1 MIRIDSRAG
10 AEAHEYEVI
19 VVGAGPVGLLFANF
33 FGRDG
38 LRTLL
43 VERNAGLGDSPRAVA
58 IDDEG
63 MRAFQAVGLVERIS
77 KHMILGYGHRYFD
90 RNGKLA
96 IEINPTS
103 EEFGFPKRNRFHQ
116 PELERIL
123 LQQAGAYPSVHT
135 LFGSNV
141 TKVETAPH
149 GVEVHLDEPWGPR
162 TVRAKYVIACDGGG
176 STVRRHLGIRMA
188 GETHPRPWIVID
200 TEDNPDDA
208 RYSRAFGLPSRP
220 CVSIPGP
227 AGRRRYEFMLLAG
240 EDPDTMTTDGVVA
253 QLLAP
258 HCDVRMVK
266 IVRRAVYEFHS
277 LLADRW
283 CVDRRVFL
291 AGDAAHMMPPFQGQG
306 MNSGIRDAFNLA
318 WKITAAARGNAG
330 PAILD
335 SYELERRD
343 HVARMTRLSTTVGD
357 LLATPDRWKAF
368 MRDVS
373 MQASRM
379 IPRLSAFLRNMR
391 FKPEPS
397 AAEGLFLKEQR
408 TPEAAAI
415 GRMFPQPRVVAPSG
429 QRVLLDEVLGNGFAL
444 LTFNGRPAQA
454 FAEFSQ
460 PLWSSLGARRICVA
474 DGVAD
479 SASDA
484 DAIIGDVN
492 GMLTGE
498 FAQRRPITYLI
509 RPDRYVAACILPGQA
524 EAAARAVAEL
534 LDLPPAR
541 TQSADIAA

>member
-1 MIRIDSRAG
+1 MIRIDSRSTDAND
-10 AEAHEYEVI
+10 YDVI
-19 VVGAGPVGLLFANF
+19 IVGAGPVGLLFANF
-33 FGRDG
+33 LGRDG

-63 MRAFQAVGLVERIS
+63 MRALQAVGLAERIS

-96 IEINPTS
+96 IEINPVS

-123 LQQAGAYPSVHT
+123 LQQAGAYPSVQT

-141 TKVETAPH
+141 AGLEITPH
-149 GVEVHLDEPWGPR
+149 GVEVNLDEPWGPR
-162 TVRAKYVIACDGGG
+162 VVRARFVIACDGGG
-176 STVRRHLGIRMA
+176 STVRRILGIRMN

-208 RYSRAFGLPSRP
+208 RYSRAFGRPSRP

-227 AGRRRYEFMLLAG
+227 DGRRRYEFMLLAG
-240 EDPDTMTTDGVVA
+240 EDPASMTTESAIA

-258 HCDVRMVK
+258 HCDVKTVK

-283 CVDRRVFL
+283 CVERRVFL

-318 WKITAAARGNAG
+318 WKITAAVRGTAG

-335 SYELERRD
+335 SYEVERRD
-343 HVARMTRLSTTVGD
+343 HVARMTKLSTTVGD
-357 LLATPDRWKAF
+357 LLATPDRWKALV
-368 MRDVS
+368 RDLS
-373 MQASRM
+373 MQASQL

-391 FKPEPS
+391 FKPEPH
-397 AAEGLFLKEQR
+397 AADGLFLKDEGGSG
-408 TPEAAAI
+408 ADVL
-415 GRMFPQPRVVAPSG
+415 GRMIPQPRVLAQTG
-429 QRVLLDEVLGNGFAL
+429 QRVLLDDALGTGFAL
-444 LTFNGRPAQA
+444 LTFNGRPAHA
-454 FAEFSQ
+454 FAEFVQ
-460 PLWSSLGARRICVA
+460 PLWSMLGARRVCVA
-474 DGVAD
+474 DGAVD
-479 SASDA
+479 RASDA
-484 DAIIGDVN
+484 DAIVGDVN
-492 GMLTGE
+492 GLLTAE
-498 FAQRRPITYLI
+498 FAQQRPITFLI

-524 EAAARAVAEL
+524 EAVARAVAEL

-541 TQSADIAA
+541 NRSTDIAA